1 VKKQIDLLIK
11 DDTTSSKIIQNLK
24 FKKLCRYNNM
34 LRRGDF
40 INKNVEEVDQFTI
53 GDRNIPSKI
62 KNKLDAKIRNQKLL
76 ENDRHQK
83 IMGLQRNDLIKS
95 KK

>member
-1 VKKQIDLLIK
+1 MKKQIDLLIK

-76 ENDRHQK
+76 ENLESQFLVK
-83 IMGLQRNDLIKS
+83 IKL
-95 KK
+95 